1 MPTIDET
8 ESDDDDWEGYESGPF
23 CEHWC
28 CPWSCEEVCAACG
41 KVCSE
46 HGDSDCAEF
55 VNAKP

>member
-23 CEHWC
+23 CEHLD
-28 CPWSCEEVCAACG
+28 CPWACEEVCVRCG
-41 KVCSE
+41 VKCCE